1 MESSVA
7 GLHFVGANAVH
18 SYGPLMRFV
27 WGAGFAAESLTR
39 AILADRSRAISPVTA
54 PDGIDLLTPS
64 PKSLTRP

>member
-1 MESSVA
+1 
-7 GLHFVGANAVH
+7 
-18 SYGPLMRFV
+18 MRFV